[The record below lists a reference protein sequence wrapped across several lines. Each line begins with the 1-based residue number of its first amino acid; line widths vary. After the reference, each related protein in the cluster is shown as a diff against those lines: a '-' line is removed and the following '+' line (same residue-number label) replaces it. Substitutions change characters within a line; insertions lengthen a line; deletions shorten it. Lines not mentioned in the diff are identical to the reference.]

1 MSALAALAAGL
12 PTATQSAT
20 ITSAGLALGVGLLAV
35 EHIRWWRGSGGGGGG
50 KGKGAPTEASGPA
63 KDPKQL
69 IPFWFGIT
77 VGTLMVACPAGLLG
91 SLAGLFRW
99 GGNGLGGTVMSFMT
113 GHRASPIAQASA
125 PTLGDG
131 GAIVVTAM
139 VIGLWLLRKAF
150 PKATKGRWW
159 KGVFTGTLIT
169 IGTGTFAL
177 IGNAIIPGA
186 NNLGDWALNGLVHT
200 SIL

>member
-1 MSALAALAAGL
+1 MSTLAAAI
-12 PTATQSAT
+12 PTAAQSTT
-20 ITSAGLALGVGLLAV
+20 ITTAGLAVGIGILAV
-35 EHIRWWRGSGGGGGG
+35 EHVRWWRGGGGAKGVPGAAGGAAG
-50 KGKGAPTEASGPA
+50 GAAR
-63 KDPKQL
+63 DPKVM
-69 IPFWFGIT
+69 IPFWFGIA

-99 GGNGLGGTVMSFMT
+99 GGNGLGGMVMATMT
-113 GHRASPIAQASA
+113 GHQASAIAQASA
-125 PTLGDG
+125 PGLGEG

-150 PKATKGRWW
+150 PKATKGKWW

-177 IGNAIIPGA
+177 IGNIVVPGA
-186 NNLGDWALNGLVHT
+186 NSLGDWALHGIVHT